1 MGTEFRPIA
10 DLVRRHEATADR
22 WVTVAV
28 ARPGGCEH
36 LSLGLHRDG
45 AMAAADEEYALL
57 LVKTA
62 LWLRGGCTLLTA
74 DEAVYRW
81 LQGAYAP
88 TGARAF
94 DRAFLSGIYRSPFQ
108 VERRQTLPPERET
121 PASAAA
127 RTEGCRI
134 GIDLGG
140 SDRKAAA
147 VIDGETV
154 YTEEVVWQPKTASDL
169 RYHYEGITAALRSAK
184 AHLPRVDSVGIS
196 TAGVVIDGEIR
207 RSSLFMGVE
216 QATYDRLGR
225 DLLARAVRETCGNV
239 PWAASNDGDV
249 AALAGAV
256 SLGRRKLLGIALGTS
271 EAGGYVD
278 GSGRITGRLHEL
290 AFLPV
295 DVNPLAPVDPWSGDR
310 GVGERYFSQE
320 GVLRLAGLNGLTPE
334 GETPAEKLRWVQ
346 DRARAGESRA
356 IAAFS
361 ELGRLLGLT
370 LPWYQRLTGC
380 ESVLLLGRVVD
391 GVGGECLVDSCRA
404 ALESTGAALE
414 ILLPEAS
421 QRRVGQ
427 AAAAAFL
434 NSTLNS
440 TLKAGAI

>member
-1 MGTEFRPIA
+1 M
-10 DLVRRHEATADR
+10 
-22 WVTVAV
+22 
-28 ARPGGCEH
+28 
-36 LSLGLHRDG
+36 
-45 AMAAADEEYALL
+45 
-57 LVKTA
+57 
-62 LWLRGGCTLLTA
+62 
-74 DEAVYRW
+74 
-81 LQGAYAP
+81 
-88 TGARAF
+88 
-94 DRAFLSGIYRSPFQ
+94 
-108 VERRQTLPPERET
+108 
-121 PASAAA
+121 
-127 RTEGCRI
+127 
-134 GIDLGG
+134 
-140 SDRKAAA
+140 
-147 VIDGETV
+147 
-154 YTEEVVWQPKTASDL
+154 
-169 RYHYEGITAALRSAK
+169 
-184 AHLPRVDSVGIS
+184 DSVGIS

-320 GVLRLAGLNGLTPE
+320 GVLRLAGQNGLTPE

-346 DRARAGESRA
+346 DRARSGESRA

-434 NSTLNS
+434 NSTL
-440 TLKAGAI
+440 

>member
-1 MGTEFRPIA
+1 MGTEFRPII

-36 LSLGLHRDG
+36 LSLGLHRDE

-81 LQGAYAP
+81 LQRAYAP

-147 VIDGETV
+147 VMDGETV
-154 YTEEVVWQPKTASDL
+154 YAEEVVWQPKSAGDL
-169 RYHYEGITAALRSAK
+169 RYHYEGITAALRAAK
-184 AHLPRVDSVGIS
+184 AHLPGVDAVGIS
-196 TAGVVIDGEIR
+196 TAGVVLEGEIR
-207 RSSLFMGVE
+207 RSSLFMSVPTAE
-216 QATYDRLGR
+216 LDHCGR
-225 DLLARAVRETCGNV
+225 ELLRRTVREVCGDV
-239 PWAASNDGDV
+239 PCVVCNDGDV

-256 SLGRRKLLGIALGTS
+256 SLGRRKLLGIAMGTS
-271 EAGGYVD
+271 QAGGYVD
-278 GSGRITGRLHEL
+278 GGGRITGWLNEL

-295 DVNPLAPVDPWSGDR
+295 DLHPAAPVDPWSGDR

-320 GVLRLAGLNGLTPE
+320 GVIRLAAQCGLAPE
-334 GETPAEKLRWVQ
+334 GDTPAQRLRWIQ
-346 DRARAGESRA
+346 DRAEAGDDRALE
-356 IAAFS
+356 AFFA
-361 ELGRLLGLT
+361 LGRMLGQT
-370 LPWYQRLTGC
+370 LPWYRRLLGC
-380 ESVLLLGRVVD
+380 ENVLLLGRVVD
-391 GVGGECLVDSCRA
+391 GAGGECLVNACRA
-404 ALESTGAALE
+404 ELAKTGEGME
-414 ILLPEAS
+414 IFLPEES
-421 QRRVGQ
+421 FRRVGQ
-427 AAAAAFL
+427 AAAAAML
-434 NSTLNS
+434 E
-440 TLKAGAI
+440 AAAE

>member
-1 MGTEFRPIA
+1 MGTEFRPII

-81 LQGAYAP
+81 LQRAYAP

-108 VERRQTLPPERET
+108 VERRQTLLPERET

-147 VIDGETV
+147 VMDGETV
-154 YTEEVVWQPKTASDL
+154 YAEEVVWQPKSAGDL
-169 RYHYEGITAALRSAK
+169 RYHYEGITAALRAAK
-184 AHLPRVDSVGIS
+184 AHLPGVDAVGVS
-196 TAGVVIDGEIR
+196 TAGVVLEGEIR
-207 RSSLFMGVE
+207 RSSLFMSVPAAE
-216 QATYDRLGR
+216 LDHCGR
-225 DLLARAVRETCGNV
+225 ELLRRAVREVCGDV
-239 PWAASNDGDV
+239 PCVVCNDGDV

-256 SLGRRKLLGIALGTS
+256 SLGRRKLLGIAMGTS
-271 EAGGYVD
+271 QAGGYVD
-278 GSGRITGRLHEL
+278 GGGRITGWLNEL

-295 DVNPLAPVDPWSGDR
+295 DLHPAAPVDPWSGDR

-320 GVLRLAGLNGLTPE
+320 GVIRLAAQCGLAPE
-334 GETPAEKLRWVQ
+334 GDTPAQRLRWIQ
-346 DRARAGESRA
+346 DRGEAGDDRALE
-356 IAAFS
+356 AFFA
-361 ELGRLLGLT
+361 LGRMLGQT
-370 LPWYQRLTGC
+370 LPWYRRLLGC
-380 ESVLLLGRVVD
+380 ENVLLLGRVVD
-391 GVGGECLVDSCRA
+391 GAGGECLVNACRA
-404 ALESTGAALE
+404 ELAKTGEGME
-414 ILLPEAS
+414 IFLPEES
-421 QRRVGQ
+421 FRRVGQ
-427 AAAAAFL
+427 AAAAAML
-434 NSTLNS
+434 E
-440 TLKAGAI
+440 AAAE

>member
-1 MGTEFRPIA
+1 MGTEFRPII

-36 LSLGLHRDG
+36 LSLGLHRDE

-81 LQGAYAP
+81 LQRAYAP
-88 TGARAF
+88 AGARAF
-94 DRAFLSGIYRSPFQ
+94 DRTFLSGIYRSPFQ

-184 AHLPRVDSVGIS
+184 DHLPRVD
-196 TAGVVIDGEIR
+196 R
-207 RSSLFMGVE
+207 
-216 QATYDRLGR
+216 
-225 DLLARAVRETCGNV
+225 NV

-320 GVLRLAGLNGLTPE
+320 GVLRLAGQNGLTPE

-346 DRARAGESRA
+346 DRARAGESRV

-370 LPWYQRLTGC
+370 LPWYQRLTAC

-391 GVGGECLVDSCRA
+391 GASGECLVDSCRA

-434 NSTLNS
+434 NSTL
-440 TLKAGAI
+440 